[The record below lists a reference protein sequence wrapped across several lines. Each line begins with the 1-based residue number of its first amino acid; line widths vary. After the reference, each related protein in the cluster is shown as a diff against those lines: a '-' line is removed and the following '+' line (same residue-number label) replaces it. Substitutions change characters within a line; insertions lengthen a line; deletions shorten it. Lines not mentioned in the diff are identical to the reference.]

1 MTASPHGHPVTRKT
15 MNNEAQASPA
25 GRHFRVSPTGLGPLR
40 QKLLVLYAANS
51 SPDTDVVAWSLY
63 DGTSDQT
70 YEATGEAVPPYATV
84 LDAMRDGWRVIKYP
98 DLRPPSPG
106 QEYDLSY
113 LEFEFVLEK
122 LEPINGT

>member
-1 MTASPHGHPVTRKT
+1 MTASPTDL
-15 MNNEAQASPA
+15 AS
-25 GRHFRVSPTGLGPLR
+25 LR

-63 DGTSDQT
+63 DGASDHT
-70 YEATGEAVPPYATV
+70 YEAAGEARPPYATV

-98 DLRPPSPG
+98 DLRPPNPG
-106 QEYDLSY
+106 HEYDLSY

-122 LEPINGT
+122 LEAIDGKQ

>member
-1 MTASPHGHPVTRKT
+1 MTASLTD
-15 MNNEAQASPA
+15 
-25 GRHFRVSPTGLGPLR
+25 LGTLR

-51 SPDTDVVAWSLY
+51 SPDTEVVAWSLY
-63 DGTSDQT
+63 DGTSSDT
-70 YEATGEAVPPYATV
+70 YEAAGEAVPPYATV

-106 QEYDLSY
+106 HEYDLSY

-122 LEPINGT
+122 LEAIDGKR

>member
-1 MTASPHGHPVTRKT
+1 MTASP
-15 MNNEAQASPA
+15 N
-25 GRHFRVSPTGLGPLR
+25 GLGTLR

-51 SPDTDVVAWSLY
+51 SPDTEVVAWSLY
-63 DGTSDQT
+63 DGTSDET

-106 QEYDLSY
+106 PGVRPLLPGVRIRPGEAGVDRWLTTTA
-113 LEFEFVLEK
+113 
-122 LEPINGT
+122 PPPTCG

>member
-1 MTASPHGHPVTRKT
+1 MTASP
-15 MNNEAQASPA
+15 N
-25 GRHFRVSPTGLGPLR
+25 GLGALR

-84 LDAMRDGWRVIKYP
+84 VDAMRDGWRVIKYP

-113 LEFEFVLEK
+113 LEFEFVLS
-122 LEPINGT
+122 LLQNSQDNAN

>member
-1 MTASPHGHPVTRKT
+1 MMASPTDLVT
-15 MNNEAQASPA
+15 
-25 GRHFRVSPTGLGPLR
+25 LR

-51 SPDTDVVAWSLY
+51 SPDTEVVAWSLY

-70 YEATGEAVPPYATV
+70 YEAAGEAIPPYATV

-122 LEPINGT
+122 LESIDGKR

>member
-1 MTASPHGHPVTRKT
+1 MTASLP
-15 MNNEAQASPA
+15 
-25 GRHFRVSPTGLGPLR
+25 GLGALR

-51 SPDTDVVAWSLY
+51 SPDTEVVAWSLY
-63 DGTSDQT
+63 DSTSDET
-70 YEATGEAVPPYATV
+70 YEAAGDAVPPYATV
-84 LDAMRDGWRVIKYP
+84 LAAMRDGWRVIKYP

-122 LEPINGT
+122 MEPIDVP

>member
-1 MTASPHGHPVTRKT
+1 MASPTDR
-15 MNNEAQASPA
+15 AA
-25 GRHFRVSPTGLGPLR
+25 LR

-51 SPDTDVVAWSLY
+51 SPDTEVVAWSLY
-63 DGTSDQT
+63 DGTGRDT
-70 YEATGEAVPPYATV
+70 YEAAGDAVPPYATV

-98 DLRPPSPG
+98 DLLPPSPG

-122 LEPINGT
+122 LEATDGKR